1 MDGVL
6 WRGDLLLPGASD
18 VLNHL
23 TSSRIPYAFATN
35 NATKTVEQISV
46 DGQIRGLPMRP
57 EQIFTSSMA
66 AVSLAQ
72 SHLQEGAKIFVV
84 GEDGLKHPL
93 REAGFELLPTADDAQ
108 AVLVGLD
115 RDVTW
120 DKLSEAAYAIE
131 RGAIFI
137 GTNGDLSLPTEKG
150 FAPGNGAILHALE
163 VTTGISP
170 TIVGKPDPSLF
181 QEALKFIAIDP
192 ANTLVIGDRI
202 ETDILGGI
210 RAGMLTALVL
220 TGVSTASD
228 LNDSSFQPD
237 YIFPDLI
244 DMHHELWGS

>member
-6 WRGDLLLPGASD
+6 WRGDRLLPGVS
-18 VLNHL
+18 VLLNHL
-23 TSSRIPYAFATN
+23 TSSQIPFAFATN
-35 NATKTVEQISV
+35 NATKTVEQISA
-46 DGQIRGLPMRP
+46 DGQMRGLCMKP

-66 AVSLAQ
+66 AVSLTQ

-84 GEDGLKHPL
+84 GEDGLIRPL
-93 REAGFELLPTADDAQ
+93 REAGFELLPGAEGAQ

-115 RDVTW
+115 REVTW

-137 GTNGDLSLPTEKG
+137 GTNSDLSLPTERG
-150 FAPGNGAILHALE
+150 FAPGNGAILRALE

-170 TIVGKPDPSLF
+170 IIGGKPEPLLF
-181 QEALKFIAIDP
+181 LEALRLIAVDP
-192 ANTLVIGDRI
+192 ENTLVVGDRL

-210 RAGMLTALVL
+210 RAGLLTALVL
-220 TGVSTASD
+220 TGASTTSD
-228 LNDSSFQPD
+228 LSESSFQPD

-244 DMHHELWGS
+244 VMRHELWE

>member
-6 WRGDLLLPGASD
+6 WRGDLLLPGARD
-18 VLNHL
+18 LLNHL

-35 NATKTVEQISV
+35 NATKTVEQISA

-72 SHLQEGAKIFVV
+72 CHLQEGTKVFVV

-93 REAGFELLPTADDAQ
+93 IEAGFELLPTGDNAQ

-131 RGAIFI
+131 NGAIFI
-137 GTNGDLSLPTEKG
+137 GTNGDLSLPTERG

-192 ANTLVIGDRI
+192 ANTLVVGDRI

-220 TGVSTASD
+220 TGASTASD

-244 DMHHELWGS
+244 DMRHELWGS